1 MRGCGRNSVSAGSLF
16 LVGGC
21 WFAHSMYGRG
31 VRMIGGVF
39 PLEVRRASERSTLV
53 GQDLHV

>member
-1 MRGCGRNSVSAGSLF
+1 MSAGSLF